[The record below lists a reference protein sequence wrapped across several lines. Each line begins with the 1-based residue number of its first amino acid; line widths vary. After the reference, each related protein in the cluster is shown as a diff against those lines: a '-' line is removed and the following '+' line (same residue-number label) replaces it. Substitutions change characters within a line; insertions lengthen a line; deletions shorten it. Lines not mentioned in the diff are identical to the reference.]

1 MVLDE
6 FQNRAVLGLLL
17 HRTGLIDTMYRWPNA
32 TLPYTIADGY
42 FNAAQIE
49 HLEYGLRII
58 SNVSCIRFVHR
69 TNEENYVEVTVI
81 RMKRINSQNPY
92 SAGKMLHFRVTQMKD
107 VGHMWVM

>member
-6 FQNRAVLGLLL
+6 LQNRAVLGLL
-17 HRTGLIDTMYRWPNA
+17 HRTGLIDTLYRWPNA

-58 SNVSCIRFVHR
+58 SNVTCYVYQICPS
-69 TNEENYVEVTVI
+69 NERRKLRGSYS
-81 RMKRINSQNPY
+81 NSNKTTKF
-92 SAGKMLHFRVTQMKD
+92 SKSLCRLKFRVNQMKD